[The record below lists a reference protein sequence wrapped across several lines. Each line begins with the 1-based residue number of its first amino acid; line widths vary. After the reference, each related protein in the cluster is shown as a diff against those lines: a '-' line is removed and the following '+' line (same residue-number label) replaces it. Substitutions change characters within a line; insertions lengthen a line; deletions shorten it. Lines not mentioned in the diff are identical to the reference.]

1 MTVIIIEIVG
11 IFLLLVVNG
20 VFAMTEIAVVSARK
34 ARLRRL
40 ADEGDDRAQAALDL
54 AHSPNRFLSTV
65 QIGITLVGVMAGAFG
80 GATIAEKIRDALQPV
95 PALAP
100 YGEAIGLTIVVVV
113 ITYFSLVLGELVPKR
128 IGLNNPERISMVMAK
143 PMHQLSV
150 IAGPAV
156 SFLGASTDALLRV
169 IGFKPANKYTVT
181 EEEVKVMMQEGL
193 RSGAFNKVES
203 QIVTSALELDQLV
216 VRDIMTPR
224 LKVIWLNRDDTHE
237 AAWRKIVASAHSF
250 FPVYE
255 RSRDNVA
262 GIVSVKAIYAN
273 LATGVTPKISD
284 LMTKP
289 LVVPA
294 TQTVI
299 QLLETFK
306 QTGKHIALVTDE
318 FGGIVGLATLNDVM
332 EAIVGD
338 FPSPEE
344 RLRPEAKRRDDGSW
358 LIDAMIEIEKLEKIL
373 PGLTF
378 GDEESKDYQTLAG
391 FVVKHLGRVP
401 KEGETFESQD
411 YVFEILDL
419 DRHRV
424 DKVLVMPAGDGSKR
438 PVA

>member
-34 ARLRRL
+34 GRLRRL
-40 ADEGDDRAQAALDL
+40 ADEGDDRAQVALDL
-54 AHSPNRFLSTV
+54 AHSPNSFLSTV
-65 QIGITLVGVMAGAFG
+65 QIGITLIGVLAGAFG
-80 GATIAEKIRDALQPV
+80 GATIAEKIRDTLQPV
-95 PALAP
+95 SLLAP
-100 YGEAIGLTIVVVV
+100 YGEAIGLTVVAVV

-143 PMHQLSV
+143 PMHQLSI
-150 IAGPAV
+150 IAGPV
-156 SFLGASTDALLRV
+156 VKFLGASTDALLRV
-169 IGFKPANKYTVT
+169 IGFKPANKPTVT

-237 AAWRKIVASAHSF
+237 TVWRKIVASAHSF

-255 RSRDNVA
+255 RSRDNIV
-262 GIVSVKAIYAN
+262 GIVAVKAIYAN

-284 LMTKP
+284 LMIKP

-294 TQTVI
+294 TQAVI
-299 QLLETFK
+299 KLLETFK
-306 QTGKHIALVTDE
+306 QTGRHIALVTDE
-318 FGGIVGLATLNDVM
+318 FGGIVGLVTLNDVM
-332 EAIVGD
+332 ESIVGE
-338 FPSPEE
+338 FPSPQE
-344 RLRPEAKRRDDGSW
+344 RLRPEAKRREDGSW
-358 LIDAMIEIEKLEKIL
+358 LIDAMIGIEKLEKIL

-391 FVVKHLGRVP
+391 FVVRHLGHLP
-401 KEGETFESQD
+401 KEGETFESQG
-411 YVFEILDL
+411 YVFEILDM

-424 DKVLVMPAGDGSKR
+424 DKVLVMPATDGGNSQK
-438 PVA
+438 

>member
-1 MTVIIIEIVG
+1 M
-11 IFLLLVVNG
+11 
-20 VFAMTEIAVVSARK
+20 
-34 ARLRRL
+34 
-40 ADEGDDRAQAALDL
+40 
-54 AHSPNRFLSTV
+54 
-65 QIGITLVGVMAGAFG
+65 
-80 GATIAEKIRDALQPV
+80 QPV

-100 YGEAIGLTIVVVV
+100 YGEAIGLIVVVVV

-143 PMHQLSV
+143 PMHQLSI
-150 IAGPAV
+150 IAGPV
-156 SFLGASTDALLRV
+156 VKFLGASTDALLRV
-169 IGFKPANKYTVT
+169 IGFKPANKPTVT

-237 AAWRKIVASAHSF
+237 AVWRKIVASAHSF

-255 RSRDNVA
+255 RSRDNVT

-332 EAIVGD
+332 EGVVGD
-338 FPSPEE
+338 FPSPEA
-344 RLRPEAKRRDDGSW
+344 RLRPQAKRRDDGSW

-373 PGLTF
+373 PLTF

-401 KEGETFESQD
+401 KEGETFESQG
-411 YVFEILDL
+411 YVFEILDM

-424 DKVLVMPAGDGSKR
+424 DKVLVMPARDGGEGQK
-438 PVA
+438 

>member
-34 ARLRRL
+34 GRLRRL
-40 ADEGDDRAQAALDL
+40 ADEGDDRAQVALDL
-54 AHSPNRFLSTV
+54 AHSPNSFLSTV
-65 QIGITLVGVMAGAFG
+65 QIGITLIGVLAGAFG
-80 GATIAEKIRDALQPV
+80 GATIAEKIRDTLQPV
-95 PALAP
+95 SVLAP
-100 YGEAIGLTIVVVV
+100 YGEAIGLTVVAVV

-143 PMHQLSV
+143 PMHQLSI
-150 IAGPAV
+150 IAGPV
-156 SFLGASTDALLRV
+156 VKFLGASTDALLRV
-169 IGFKPANKYTVT
+169 IGFKPANKPTVT

-237 AAWRKIVASAHSF
+237 AVWRKIVASAHSF

-255 RSRDNVA
+255 LSRDNIV
-262 GIVSVKAIYAN
+262 GIVAVKAIYAN

-284 LMTKP
+284 LMIKP

-294 TQTVI
+294 TQAVI
-299 QLLETFK
+299 KLLETFK
-306 QTGKHIALVTDE
+306 QTGRHIALVTDE
-318 FGGIVGLATLNDVM
+318 FGGIVGLVTLNDVM
-332 EAIVGD
+332 ESIVGE
-338 FPSPEE
+338 FPSPQE
-344 RLRPEAKRRDDGSW
+344 RLRPEAKRREDGSW
-358 LIDAMIEIEKLEKIL
+358 LIDAMIGIEKLEKIL

-391 FVVKHLGRVP
+391 FVVRHLGHLP
-401 KEGETFESQD
+401 KEGETFESQG
-411 YVFEILDL
+411 YVFEILDM

-424 DKVLVMPAGDGSKR
+424 DKVLVMPATDGGNSQK
-438 PVA
+438 

>member
-1 MTVIIIEIVG
+1 MTTIIIEIVG

-20 VFAMTEIAVVSARK
+20 IFAMTEIAVVSARK

-40 ADEGDDRAQAALDL
+40 ADEGDDRARVALDL

-80 GATIAEKIRDALQPV
+80 GATVAEKIRDALQPV

-100 YGEAIGLTIVVVV
+100 YGEAIGLTVVVVV

-143 PMHQLSV
+143 PMHQLS
-150 IAGPAV
+150 ITAGPV
-156 SFLGASTDALLRV
+156 VKFLGASTDALLRV
-169 IGFKPANKYTVT
+169 IGFKPVNKPTVT

-237 AAWRKIVASAHSF
+237 AVWRKIVASAHSF

-255 RSRDNVA
+255 RSRDNVT

-289 LVVPA
+289 LVVPT

-338 FPSPEE
+338 FPSPEA

-358 LIDAMIEIEKLEKIL
+358 LIDAMIEIEKLEQIL
-373 PGLTF
+373 PDLTF

-401 KEGETFESQD
+401 KEGETFESQG
-411 YVFEILDL
+411 YVFEVLDM

-424 DKVLVMPAGDGSKR
+424 DKILVMPARDGR
-438 PVA
+438 DGGPT